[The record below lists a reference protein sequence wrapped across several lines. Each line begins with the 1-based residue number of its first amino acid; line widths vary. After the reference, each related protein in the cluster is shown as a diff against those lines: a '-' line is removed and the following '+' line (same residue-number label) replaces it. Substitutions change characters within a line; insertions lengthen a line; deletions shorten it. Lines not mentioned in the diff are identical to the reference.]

1 MEEYLQESGS
11 SPNLA
16 MVQSFSSL
24 LTTEQPSQFLTLF
37 SSSPTTIS
45 AAGHLQKNHPNSAQ
59 TNLHFFDSRLQY
71 NDYDGG
77 FANGDNVLFFEYNN
91 DLPHSEDLVGK
102 LSDRQGEMIRSQ
114 KASKLIE
121 KQLFLQMRTCLLVQ
135 LVAKVS
141 ARLPS

>member
-24 LTTEQPSQFLTLF
+24 LTTEQPSQFLTLL
-37 SSSPTTIS
+37 SSSPTTTS
-45 AAGHLQKNHPNSAQ
+45 AAGHLHPNSAQ

-71 NDYDGG
+71 NDYDGD